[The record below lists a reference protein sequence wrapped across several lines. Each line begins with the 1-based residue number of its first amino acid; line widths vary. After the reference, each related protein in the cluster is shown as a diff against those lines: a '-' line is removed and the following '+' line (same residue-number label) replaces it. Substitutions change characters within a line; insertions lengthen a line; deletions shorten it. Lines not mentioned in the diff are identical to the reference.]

1 MAPVELVELLNDIF
15 SYFDVYEIWHTQLVI
30 QLRNQAQVLCGN
42 RWLQDSLNAKAC
54 LEESANVGG

>member
-42 RWLQDSLNAKAC
+42 RWLQDSLNAEAC
-54 LEESANVGG
+54 LKESANVGG